1 MLFLC
6 EILFFKPKR
15 PSVVSCDIYNL
26 RIIQEYFQPKIG
38 RKIRILSLGR
48 KNNILIKKR
57 VYLNLCA
64 TEMGAFVFSL
74 HACIVERKKTYDRWV
89 FVLDRWVF
97 VLDQWVFVLDQ
108 RVFVLNHRV
117 FVLDPWVFVLDQWV
131 FVLDHR
137 VFVLDNKVLGLRSS
151 FLGLRFRHIH
161 KSN

>member
-74 HACIVERKKTYDRWV
+74 HACIVERKKDFRPV
-89 FVLDRWVF
+89 GLHFRPVGLCFRPVDLRF
-97 VLDQWVFVLDQ
+97 
-108 RVFVLNHRV
+108 R
-117 FVLDPWVFVLDQWV
+117 PA
-131 FVLDHR
+131 
-137 VFVLDNKVLGLRSS
+137 GLR
-151 FLGLRFRHIH
+151 FKPQGLRFRPVGLRFRPVGLRFRP
-161 KSN
+161 